1 MSALIPAVIKKL
13 EGEVDDWKRR
23 HAAAVY
29 DLETERSMLRKELK
43 VAHRLEQDCKH
54 YEVQLQFLEDR
65 IGPARWNE
73 LVAEYE
79 QLLGKAIAQEAGE
92 R

>member
-1 MSALIPAVIKKL
+1 MSALIPAAIKKL

-29 DLETERSMLRKELK
+29 DLETERLMLRKELK
-43 VAHRLEQDCKH
+43 VSRILEKNCAHL
-54 YEVQLQFLEDR
+54 EVQIQFLEDR
-65 IGPARWNE
+65 IGPARWKE

>member
-1 MSALIPAVIKKL
+1 MNAAIPAAIKKL

-23 HAAAVY
+23 HTAAVY

-43 VAHRLEQDCKH
+43 VTRRLEQNCAH
-54 YEVQLQFLEDR
+54 YEVQIQFLEDR

-79 QLLGKAIAQEAGE
+79 QLLGKAIAQEGGE